1 MPASTPKNLAA
12 RAGRWS
18 AEHRRAA
25 IGGWI
30 AFVLVALVV
39 GGALGTKTLNVYE
52 KGFGESGR
60 ADKVLHE
67 SGIGDAVTE
76 SVLITAPTR
85 QTVRDPATKAAIADV
100 TARLKRSDAVRD
112 VRPAQ
117 ISRDWRAA
125 LIPLQ
130 LKGSLDD
137 AGKTVE
143 PVIAAV
149 NAVEKAHPEVSIQ
162 QTGEGSIAKAYDDTM
177 EEDFRQAELFSV
189 PLTFLILFFAF
200 GAVVAAGIPVL
211 LGLSAVAAALG
222 LIAIP
227 SQAIAVEESAS
238 SVILLIGLAVGVDYA
253 LFYLRRE
260 REERAAGRSSE
271 AALNAAA
278 ATSGR
283 AVLVS
288 GFTVIASVA
297 GMFVAGSA
305 WYTSYAIGIITVVGV
320 AMAGSVTVLPAVL
333 SWLGDRVEKGRP
345 RFMKRREHRAG
356 HAGRL
361 WTAVLDRVVR
371 RPIAAL
377 VLAGAVMLAL
387 AAPTLDLHLNDPG
400 MGSLPQGEPAV
411 VAFEDAQARFPGD
424 SRPALV
430 AVQASDVRAPEIQA
444 AIERLEPTAVDINR
458 DGTVA
463 RLTVPLPGDGVDD
476 RSFAALDRLRDT
488 TLPAT
493 LGGIEGVRA
502 SVTGLT
508 AYAADQ
514 KSVTESRAPLV
525 FALVLGMGFL
535 VLLVT
540 FRSIVIPIKAI
551 ALNLLSVAASYG
563 VLVLVFQKGWGESL
577 LGFESTGAIAI
588 WLPILLF
595 VILFGLSM
603 DYHVL
608 VLSRIREAY
617 EDGMSMDDAVAHG
630 IKSTASVV
638 TSAALVMVA
647 VFSIF
652 ATLGILEMKQLG
664 VGLAVAV
671 LLDATIV
678 RAVLLPASM
687 KLLGEWNWYL
697 PRGLRWLPRV
707 GGEPRTID
715 PEPATA

>member
-1 MPASTPKNLAA
+1 
-12 RAGRWS
+12 
-18 AEHRRAA
+18 
-25 IGGWI
+25 
-30 AFVLVALVV
+30 
-39 GGALGTKTLNVYE
+39 
-52 KGFGESGR
+52 
-60 ADKVLHE
+60 
-67 SGIGDAVTE
+67 
-76 SVLITAPTR
+76 
-85 QTVRDPATKAAIADV
+85 
-100 TARLKRSDAVRD
+100 
-112 VRPAQ
+112 
-117 ISRDWRAA
+117 
-125 LIPLQ
+125 
-130 LKGSLDD
+130 
-137 AGKTVE
+137 
-143 PVIAAV
+143 
-149 NAVEKAHPEVSIQ
+149 
-162 QTGEGSIAKAYDDTM
+162 
-177 EEDFRQAELFSV
+177 
-189 PLTFLILFFAF
+189 
-200 GAVVAAGIPVL
+200 
-211 LGLSAVAAALG
+211 
-222 LIAIP
+222 
-227 SQAIAVEESAS
+227 
-238 SVILLIGLAVGVDYA
+238 
-253 LFYLRRE
+253 
-260 REERAAGRSSE
+260 
-271 AALNAAA
+271 
-278 ATSGR
+278 
-283 AVLVS
+283 
-288 GFTVIASVA
+288 
-297 GMFVAGSA
+297 
-305 WYTSYAIGIITVVGV
+305 
-320 AMAGSVTVLPAVL
+320 
-333 SWLGDRVEKGRP
+333 
-345 RFMKRREHRAG
+345 MKRREHRAG
-356 HAGRL
+356 QAGRI

-371 RPIAAL
+371 RPVAAL

-444 AIERLEPTAVDINR
+444 AIERLEPTAVDVNR

-476 RSFAALDRLRDT
+476 RSFAALDRLRDK